1 MTIFDLNIF
10 WIHIA
15 PSYYW
20 LMYAI
25 WFISWYLIIK
35 KSRLQ
40 DYFKNDKENKRI
52 DSLLFYIFLGVIIW
66 WRFWYI
72 LFYDIWYYIENISE
86 ILKIWKWWMS
96 FHWWVIW
103 VIIAMITYSRRKK
116 ISFFEIADEVT
127 RILPI
132 WIWAWRFW
140 NYLNKE
146 LLWKEYSWFLSVEKD
161 WISYFPSPLVE
172 LILEWIIL
180 YIILNYFYK
189 KKHKKW
195 QIASLFLIF
204 YAIFRIIVEI
214 FFRTPDP
221 QIWYLFWFMT
231 MWIILSLPM
240 LIIWIFFYY
249 YLWKTK

>member
-10 WIHIA
+10 GIHIA
-15 PSYYW
+15 PSYYG

-25 WFISWYLIIK
+25 GFISGYLIIK

-52 DSLLFYIFLGVIIW
+52 DSLLFYIFLGVIIGG
-66 WRFWYI
+66 RFGYI
-72 LFYDIWYYIENISE
+72 LFYDIGYYIENISE
-86 ILKIWKWWMS
+86 ILKIWKGGMS
-96 FHWWVIW
+96 FHGGVIG

-132 WIWAWRFW
+132 GIGAGRFG

-146 LLWKEYSWFLSVEKD
+146 LLGKEYSGFLSVEKD
-161 WISYFPSPLVE
+161 GISYFPSPLVE
-172 LILEWIIL
+172 LILEGIIL

-189 KKHKKW
+189 KKHKKG

-221 QIWYLFWFMT
+221 QIGYLFGFMT
-231 MWIILSLPM
+231 MGIILSLPM
-240 LIIWIFFYY
+240 LIIGIFFYY
-249 YLWKTK
+249 YLGKTK